1 MPWPWRSPAGSS
13 AEAVDPQPPDPT
25 KPLLRQHYRSCRGAL
40 LAGAEAPLQ
49 ALAAQHLPAWIP
61 EGRRLGLYWPLP
73 GEADLRT
80 LSTHPPLQ
88 GRLALP
94 RIEAGRLRYRPWQPG
109 DPLTPDDTRI
119 PAPSTGP
126 LLEPNQ
132 LGLLLAPALAFDRAG
147 IRLGYGGGWFD
158 RLRADP
164 AWRAIP
170 ALAVLPSGCLVERL
184 PRDAW
189 DIPFHGW
196 LDETGLHWLEL
207 ASA

>member
-13 AEAVDPQPPDPT
+13 AEAVDPLLPDPS
-25 KPLLRQHYRSCRGAL
+25 KPLLRQHFRSRREAL
-40 LAGAEAPLQ
+40 LARVEPPLQ
-49 ALAAQHLPAWIP
+49 TLAAQHLPDRIP
-61 EGRRLGLYWPLP
+61 AGRRLGLYWPLP

-80 LSTHPPLQ
+80 LSQHLPLQ

-126 LLEPNQ
+126 LLEPKH
-132 LGLLLAPALAFDRAG
+132 LGLLLAPALAFDRRG

-164 AWRAIP
+164 AWQAIP

-184 PRDAW
+184 PQDTW

-196 LDETGLHWLEL
+196 LDENGLHWLQL